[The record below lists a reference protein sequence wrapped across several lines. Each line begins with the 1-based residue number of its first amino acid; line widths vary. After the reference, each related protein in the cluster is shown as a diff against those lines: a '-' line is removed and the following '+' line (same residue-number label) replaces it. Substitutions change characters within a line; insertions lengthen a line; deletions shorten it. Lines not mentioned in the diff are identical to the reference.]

1 MQAPEDAREPCAPP
15 AAVLVRHKLSEMN
28 ASRPVA
34 TTAASLRSSPTAKEG
49 QGAASPPHS
58 PRVLRSHFL
67 KYYSDINELLMASEL
82 PPTHTSSVYAA
93 EAAAARA
100 DKERL
105 VSEHAAEAAAARAD
119 KERLRQQ
126 VTALQGSHL
135 LQLESQVAGL
145 AEQLELLHGHVG
157 RLEAVNEQRDVIPS
171 PAPSL
176 QPAAPTDQAPAE
188 ALAQVEAVRRACDEL
203 EDRVDTLNM
212 FHAGRAEEIESLRRH
227 VERHWAELDGA
238 RQTVLKQAAE
248 LAAVTIDRDLLAAEL
263 ARTVAER
270 GGSEFASRED
280 GTTATHNVR

>member
-1 MQAPEDAREPCAPP
+1 
-15 AAVLVRHKLSEMN
+15 
-28 ASRPVA
+28 
-34 TTAASLRSSPTAKEG
+34 
-49 QGAASPPHS
+49 
-58 PRVLRSHFL
+58 
-67 KYYSDINELLMASEL
+67 MASEL

-93 EAAAARA
+93 EIAAAKADKERLQQQVAEHAAEAAAAMADKERLQQQVAEHAAEAAAAKA

-105 VSEHAAEAAAARAD
+105 VSEHAAEAAAAMAD
-119 KERLRQQ
+119 KERLQQQ

-203 EDRVDTLNM
+203 EDRMDTLSM

-270 GGSEFASRED
+270 GGRTDANFASRED
-280 GTTATHNVR
+280 GTPPSRSPGTHNVR